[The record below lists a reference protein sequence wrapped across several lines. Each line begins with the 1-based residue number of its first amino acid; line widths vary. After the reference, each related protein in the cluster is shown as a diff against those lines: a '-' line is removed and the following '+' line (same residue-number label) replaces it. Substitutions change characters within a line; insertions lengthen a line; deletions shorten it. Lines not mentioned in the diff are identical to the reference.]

1 MKKLYSY
8 DYRGL
13 FGSDKIVTA
22 PKVFKTPRG
31 ANSSGIAFRKAM
43 GREEE
48 IEIRVVD
55 LVVKGSGRVASEFPG
70 ELGRWH

>member
-31 ANSSGIAFRKAM
+31 ANSSGVAFRKAM
-43 GREEE
+43 GRSE

-55 LVVKGSGRVASEFPG
+55 LVVQGSGRVAVP
-70 ELGRWH
+70 LGDALGQWH